1 MLFRRCRALK
11 YDLSES
17 LRTEN
22 SQGLVAA
29 YLHGLDG
36 YAALVLAIFIEPSCT
51 FNNRPE
57 TCSVLFASVVESR
70 PRAES

>member
-36 YAALVLAIFIEPSCT
+36 YAALVLPGHIHRT
-51 FNNRPE
+51 K
-57 TCSVLFASVVESR
+57 LHLQ
-70 PRAES
+70 